1 MIGKVRPQIFL
12 SIICGTIVASVALFI
27 GYWMGAV
34 EVVTAVVG
42 SVFGFLAGISFK
54 ILESE

>member
-1 MIGKVRPQIFL
+1 VRIRPQIL
-12 SIICGTIVASVALFI
+12 AGIIAGTVVACLALYI

-34 EVVTAVVG
+34 EIVTAVVG
-42 SVFGFLAGISFK
+42 SIFGFLSGVSFK

>member
-1 MIGKVRPQIFL
+1 MA
-12 SIICGTIVASVALFI
+12 SIVAGTVVACAALFI

>member
-1 MIGKVRPQIFL
+1 MFSKIRPQILAGIIAGTVVACL
-12 SIICGTIVASVALFI
+12 SLYI

-34 EVVTAVVG
+34 EIVTAVVG
-42 SVFGFLAGISFK
+42 SIFGFLSGVSFK

>member
-1 MIGKVRPQIFL
+1 MFSKIRPQIL
-12 SIICGTIVASVALFI
+12 AGIIAGTGVACLALYI

-34 EVVTAVVG
+34 EIVTAVVG
-42 SVFGFLAGISFK
+42 SIFGFLSGVSFK